1 MVSVAAEE
9 IEAVQAGIT
18 ELLTQGACG
27 TTGTI
32 IWHIGREPGQVLLEM
47 PLRGGPAQV
56 CQAHAVVLAA
66 VQRHSK

>member
-1 MVSVAAEE
+1 MVSVSVEE

-18 ELLTQGACG
+18 ELLTKGACG
-27 TTGTI
+27 ASGTI

-47 PLRGGPAQV
+47 PLKGGPAQV

-66 VQRHSK
+66 AQRHRK